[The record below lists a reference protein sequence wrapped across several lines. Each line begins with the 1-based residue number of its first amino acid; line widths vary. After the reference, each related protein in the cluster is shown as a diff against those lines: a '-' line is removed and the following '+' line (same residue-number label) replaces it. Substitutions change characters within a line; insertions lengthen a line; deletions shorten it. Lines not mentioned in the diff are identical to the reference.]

1 MPTLNTPQAQFLT
14 LERKFRAFIGG
25 FGSGKTWVGAAV
37 HCRHAWE
44 HPRVNTGY
52 FAPTYPM
59 IRDIFY
65 PTIEEVAADWGL
77 RVKVHETNKEVHVF
91 SGRQYRSTIVCRSM
105 EKPGDIV
112 GFKIGHAQADEID
125 VLPVEK
131 ATTAWRK
138 IIARLRDKTAGVANG
153 ADVTTTPEG
162 FRFAYRMFVKEISG
176 RADRQALYGMVQ
188 ASTYQNEA
196 NLPDGY
202 IDSLRATYPAQLI
215 EAYLRGQFVN
225 LASGAVYPNF
235 DRRLNHSDVEAAQ
248 GEPLHV
254 GMDFNV
260 LKMAANLWVVR
271 QGDPIAVAELVNVR
285 DTPTMA
291 RLLRERYGEGRTI
304 TVYPDASGGSTSS
317 KSASE
322 SDLSILRQAGFTVLA
337 NPANP
342 AVKDRVNAMNAMI
355 LNGDGRRRLLVNT
368 DRCPVLTEA
377 LEQQPYDEHGEPDK
391 KTGHDHPN
399 DAAGYFIAYRWP
411 VQSRN
416 ISRLRV
422 VGR

>member
-25 FGSGKTWVGAAV
+25 FGSGKTWVGSAV
-37 HCRHAWE
+37 HCAHAWE
-44 HPRVNTGY
+44 HPGVNTGY

-59 IRDIFY
+59 IRDIFFA
-65 PTIEEVAADWGL
+65 TIEEVASDWDL
-77 RVKVHETNKEVHVF
+77 RVKIHETNKEVHLF
-91 SGRQYRSTIVCRSM
+91 SGNRYRSTIVCRSM

-125 VLPVEK
+125 VLPLEK
-131 ATTAWRK
+131 ATHAWRK
-138 IIARLRDKTAGVANG
+138 IIARLRDTTPGVANG

-162 FRFAYRMFVKEISG
+162 FRFAYRMFVKELAG
-176 RADRQALYGMVQ
+176 RADREALYGMVQ
-188 ASTYQNEA
+188 ASTWQNEA
-196 NLPDGY
+196 NLPEGY

-215 EAYLRGQFVN
+215 DAYLRGQFVN

-235 DRRLNHSDVEAAQ
+235 DRRQNHTDAELER

-260 LKMAANLWVVR
+260 LKMAATLWAVR
-271 QGDPIAVAELVNVR
+271 TGDPLCLAELVNVR

-291 RLLRERYGEGRTI
+291 RLLKDRYGADRTI
-304 TVYPDASGGSTSS
+304 TVYPDASGGATSS

-322 SDLSILRQAGFTVLA
+322 SDLSILRQAGFTVRV
-337 NPANP
+337 NPSNP

-355 LNGDGRRRLLVNT
+355 LNGEGRRRLRVNT
-368 DRCPVLTEA
+368 HLCPTFTEA
-377 LEQQPYDEHGEPDK
+377 LEQQAYDEHGEPDK
-391 KTGHDHPN
+391 TTGHDHVN
-399 DAAGYFIAYRWP
+399 DAAGYYIAYTWP
-411 VQSRN
+411 VKSRN